1 MTQFKENIRSYAQRA
16 RADCKQIEYQLDLII
31 FGETEFQ
38 GGHIENIRNYLKK
51 IEEHLLEAE
60 ELLNEKKESIL

>member
-38 GGHIENIRNYLKK
+38 GGHTENIRNYLKK
-51 IEEHLLEAE
+51 IEENLLEAE
-60 ELLNEKKESIL
+60 RTLNDQKL